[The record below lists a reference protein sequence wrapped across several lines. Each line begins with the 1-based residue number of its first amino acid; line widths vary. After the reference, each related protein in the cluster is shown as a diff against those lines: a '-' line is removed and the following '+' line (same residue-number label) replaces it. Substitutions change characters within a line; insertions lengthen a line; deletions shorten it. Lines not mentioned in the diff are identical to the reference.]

1 MLDERLGKLHFWVTT
16 IAFNAVFLPLFAVGM
31 GGHMRRIYNPLQYEF
46 LKPMQPMHQFV
57 TVAAI
62 VLMLAQLVLAV
73 NILWSLRAGRRAS
86 DNPWRANTLEWA
98 TTSPPPHGNFTRPL
112 RVHRDPYEYSR
123 PGAADDFV
131 PQDVADAPRA
141 A

>member
-1 MLDERLGKLHFWVTT
+1 
-16 IAFNAVFLPLFAVGM
+16 M

-62 VLMLAQLVLAV
+62 VLVLGQLVLAV
-73 NILWSLRAGRRAS
+73 NVVWSLLAGERAS

-98 TTSPPPHGNFTRPL
+98 TTSPPPHGNFAVPPA
-112 RVHRDPYEYSR
+112 VHRDPYDYSR
-123 PGAADDFV
+123 PGAPDDFV
-131 PQDVADAPRA
+131 PQHVAEKPRA